1 MLDRPPRV
9 LFVEDD
15 VGKRYVIA
23 RQLRAAEFDIVEAQ
37 TGAEGLAKL
46 TPDFDIA
53 ILDMK
58 LPDMYGWDLCRQIKE
73 NPQTASIMVLELS
86 GTLATPG
93 DRARGLELGADAY
106 LVHPVEIVE
115 LVATLR
121 ALFRL
126 RQAERE
132 RERHRELFLGTVG
145 HDLRNPLQTILTATQ
160 VLAASQTLGGA
171 DRRVVATIERTAD
184 RMRRLIDQL
193 LIFTQGVAGG
203 VPVQHQMV
211 DVGDLVRA
219 VAREHAAGHDIVVHD
234 ELGGPIS
241 VDAERITQL
250 VDNLVTNAIR
260 YGTGPVTV
268 RLSRDGDL
276 AAIAVHNSGTPI
288 PPGKLD
294 TLFDP
299 YRRASSSRGGV
310 GLGLYIV
317 EQIARA
323 HGGSVQVTS
332 TAEQGTTFVVHLPQ
346 ASPSADGSP
355 PTSRS

>member
-1 MLDRPPRV
+1 MDDIRPRV

-23 RQLRAAEFDIVEAQ
+23 RQLRAAAFDVVEAE
-37 TGAEGLAKL
+37 TGAEALAKL
-46 TPDFDIA
+46 TSDFDIA

-73 NPQTASIMVLELS
+73 NPQTSSIMVLELS
-86 GTLATPG
+86 ATMATPQ

-106 LVHPVEIVE
+106 LIHPVESVE

-121 ALFRL
+121 ALYRL
-126 RQAERE
+126 RRAERE

-145 HDLRNPLQTILTATQ
+145 HDLRNPLQTVLTATQ
-160 VLAASQTLGGA
+160 VLSASPALGPGE
-171 DRRVVATIERTAD
+171 RKVVATIERTAE

-203 VPVQHQMV
+203 VPVQRHPV
-211 DVGDLVRA
+211 DLGELVRG
-219 VAREHAAGHDIVVHD
+219 VAREHGAGREIEIDD
-234 ELGGPIS
+234 QLGGTAT
-241 VDAERITQL
+241 VDPERIIQVL
-250 VDNLVTNAIR
+250 DNLVTNAVR
-260 YGTGPVTV
+260 YGTGKVTV
-268 RLSRDGDL
+268 RLSRSGSNIV
-276 AAIAVHNSGTPI
+276 IAVHNNGAPI
-288 PPGKLD
+288 PPDKLD

-299 YRRASSSRGGV
+299 YRRATSSRGGV

-317 EQIARA
+317 DQIARA

-332 TAEQGTTFVVHLPQ
+332 TAEAGTTFAVQLPG
-346 ASPSADGSP
+346 A
-355 PTSRS
+355 